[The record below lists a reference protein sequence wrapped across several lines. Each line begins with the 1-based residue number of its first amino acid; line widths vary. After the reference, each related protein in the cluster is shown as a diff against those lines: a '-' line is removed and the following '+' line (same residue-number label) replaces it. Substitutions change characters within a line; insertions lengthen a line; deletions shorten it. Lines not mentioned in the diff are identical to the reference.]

1 MEEEKKEPMEEP
13 QAEPQEE
20 PKAEVVE
27 QPPQEPEKKERP
39 TFLTVLCIL
48 SFIGIGFAVI
58 SNLISLFATSAGS
71 ALMDVATETL
81 EEYQDLP
88 GVDMVES
95 AVDYASTL
103 AIIGIIAALV
113 CLWGVIWMWNL
124 KKTGYY
130 IYIVGELS
138 PVIVS
143 FILVGFGSFLGGFMA
158 LIGLIF
164 PLLFVILYG
173 LNVKHM
179 S

>member
-1 MEEEKKEPMEEP
+1 MEEEKNEPMEEP

-20 PKAEVVE
+20 PKAETVE
-27 QPPQEPEKKERP
+27 QPPQEPAKNERP

-48 SFIGIGFAVI
+48 SFIGVGFAVI

-71 ALMDVATETL
+71 ALMDAATETL
-81 EEYQDLP
+81 EGYQDVP
-88 GVDMVES
+88 GMDLVES

-103 AIIGIIAALV
+103 SIIGIIAALV

-130 IYIVGELS
+130 IYIVGELT

-143 FILVGFGSFLGGFMA
+143 FILVGFGSFLGGFFAM
-158 LIGLIF
+158 IGLIF
-164 PLLFVILYG
+164 PVLFIILYG

>member
-13 QAEPQEE
+13 QAEPKPET
-20 PKAEVVE
+20 VE

-48 SFIGIGFAVI
+48 SFIGIGIAVI

-71 ALMDVATETL
+71 AIMDAATETL
-81 EEYQDLP
+81 EEYQDIP
-88 GVDMVES
+88 GMDMVES

-103 AIIGIIAALV
+103 AIINIIAALV

-130 IYIVGELS
+130 IYVVAELA
-138 PVIVS
+138 PVIIS
-143 FILVGFGSFLGGFMA
+143 FILVGLGSFLGGFLA
-158 LIGLIF
+158 LVGLIF
-164 PLLFVILYG
+164 PVLFVILYG